1 MISPRALSLL
11 CSLLFLISGKI
22 SSADDAAIK
31 STSLAPAKAEAV
43 DAAVRAEMERQQLV
57 GAAVGVIEDGQ
68 IVYLK
73 GYGLADVEKQTP
85 VTSETVF
92 NWASNSKPLA
102 AVLAMQLVEQGR
114 LDLDADVRKYV
125 PEFPDKG
132 VKITPRHLLT
142 HQSGILHYAN
152 GTLVPT
158 KRKYD
163 NGNPWSDPV
172 VALDRFS
179 QSPLLFAPG
188 ERNSYSSYAYILLSA
203 VIQRAAKTPF
213 TELVETKVAKPL
225 GLQSFQRD
233 TKDVKPDWAT
243 GYEKKGGKVVR
254 TPDEAHDWK
263 HGAGAYK
270 SNVRDFARWA
280 QALVNREL
288 VSEATEK
295 IMWEPQKLNDGAPSK
310 YGLGFVVEAGK
321 RLKIS
326 HNGQQSET
334 ATRMAIYPREKH
346 GVVVMCN
353 CDFAKIGKLSSA
365 VYAAL
370 GKTGE

>member
-1 MISPRALSLL
+1 MFFPRALSLVF
-11 CSLLFLISGKI
+11 SLLIVASSPISH
-22 SSADDAAIK
+22 ADDAVPESK
-31 STSLAPAKAEAV
+31 SLAPARAAAV

-57 GAAVGVIEDGQ
+57 GVAVGVIEDGQ
-68 IVYLK
+68 IVYLQ
-73 GYGLADVEKQTP
+73 GYGLADAENRTP
-85 VTSETVF
+85 ATAETVF

-125 PEFPDKG
+125 PEFPDKS
-132 VKITPRHLLT
+132 VKITCRHLLT

-152 GTLVPT
+152 GTLIPT
-158 KRKYD
+158 KRKY
-163 NGNPWSDPV
+163 GNSKPWADPV
-172 VALDRFS
+172 LALDRFN

-213 TELVETKVAKPL
+213 TELVEAKVAKPL
-225 GLQSFQRD
+225 GLRSFQRD
-233 TKDVKPDWAT
+233 TKDIKPEWTT
-243 GYEKKGGKVVR
+243 GYERKGGKVAPS
-254 TPDEAHDWK
+254 PDEANDWK

-280 QALVNREL
+280 QALMNREL

-295 IMWEPQKLNDGAPSK
+295 IIWEPQKLSDGSPSK

-321 RLKIS
+321 RLKVS

-334 ATRMAIYPREKH
+334 TTRMVIFPREKH

-353 CDFAKIGKLSSA
+353 CDFAKIGKLSAA

-370 GKTGE
+370 GKTEE